1 MEEVKQH
8 NDPIVYT
15 ARGKVCGVYQPDPK
29 NFLQG
34 TLQTEDGMEIP
45 AQVTEAL
52 AEKLQSHPDF
62 LKLPL
67 VWKCYPSI
75 DPPLFTLV
83 RLKWREPDVPNLGRR
98 RINKFRV
105 VGQVAKVEDQSVTV
119 LLKRNKPPEEGQK
132 ESFTLTIQGEV
143 PKEAVGQ
150 FWRFTV
156 RRESWDWNI
165 ITAKPVPNIEQPKT
179 TGSSSEKVKSTAT
192 KPTSAQPEKTPAS
205 ISKEVKSTTAKTS
218 ASSAEKVK
226 KTTAKPASQEQ
237 PKTPTP
243 VPEKVKPATIKP
255 AATTTF
261 KINAPGQ
268 ELTQADLARR
278 LGVSSS
284 TIGKRKSKPDFRQW
298 SIDKD
303 PDSIPWRYDE
313 KTKRF
318 SPTS

>member
-15 ARGKVCGVYQPDPK
+15 ARGKVCGVYQPDPN

-34 TLQTEDGMEIP
+34 TLHTEDGMDIP
-45 AQVTEAL
+45 AEVTEAL

-67 VWKCYPSI
+67 IWKCYPRI

-83 RLKWREPDVPNLGRR
+83 RLKWREPDVPNLRRR

-105 VGQVAKVEDQSVTV
+105 VGQVAKVEDKSVTV
-119 LLKRNKPPEEGQK
+119 LLKRNKAPEEGQK

-143 PKEAVGQ
+143 PQEAVGQ

-156 RRESWDWNI
+156 RRQGWDWNI
-165 ITAKPVPNIEQPKT
+165 ITAKPVPNIEQPET
-179 TGSSSEKVKSTAT
+179 SGSSSEKVKLTAT
-192 KPTSAQPEKTPAS
+192 KPASQQSQKKPAS
-205 ISKEVKSTTAKTS
+205 IAKEVKPTTAKTS
-218 ASSAEKVK
+218 DSSSEKVK
-226 KTTAKPASQEQ
+226 KTAAKPASQEQ
-237 PKTPTP
+237 AKTP
-243 VPEKVKPATIKP
+243 TIKP

-278 LGVSSS
+278 LGVSST
-284 TIGKRKSKPDFRQW
+284 TIGKRKSKPDFWEW
-298 SIDKD
+298 SKDKD
-303 PDSIPWRYDE
+303 PDKIPWLYDE
-313 KTKRF
+313 ETKRF
-318 SPTS
+318 NPSS